1 MPVSVSINPRPL
13 SRKESKAKLQSIL
26 ADRPDLAPRLHAVR
40 DMGLRV
46 SAVEVH
52 LTTACNIR
60 CKGCWYFEGGFDD
73 AVKDVSDPGVI
84 RAFVDSLVARGVTQ
98 ATLIGGEPTLVPE
111 RLAAFVG
118 RLPYLTVSTNG
129 IRPLPRAGMENV
141 AVAISLF
148 GGGPLDDALRGYR
161 VNGSAFS
168 GLFQTALKNYRDD
181 PRVIFVYA
189 LSEDGLEHVEPT
201 VRAIRD
207 NGNQVTFNFYSAHGS
222 DHPLRIDNEK
232 RTLEEAL
239 RVKDLY
245 PDTVVS
251 HPYFIEALIT
261 GRTHWAGQFG
271 YDVCP
276 SISVDHPDHAE
287 RIQNGNPVVDGFA
300 VYGADYQ
307 TLQFCCT
314 SGHCSDCRDSQGV
327 YSWLLLSMNRFL
339 DGASRFET
347 WLDLAESYWR
357 QWYWA
362 QVHSPNFARKAPAA
376 VPAAAGARPNPTEGD
391 L

>member
-1 MPVSVSINPRPL
+1 MPTPIVINPRTP
-13 SRKESKAKLQSIL
+13 SRREAKAQLQSLL
-26 ADRPDLAPRLHAVR
+26 AGRPDLAERLQVVR

-46 SAVEVH
+46 SACEVH
-52 LTTACNIR
+52 LTTTCNIR
-60 CKGCWYFEGGFDD
+60 CKGCWYFEGGFDG
-73 AVKDVSDPGVI
+73 AVRETSDPVLI
-84 RAFVDSLVARGVTQ
+84 AEFVDSLVARGVTQ
-98 ATLIGGEPTLVPE
+98 ATLIGGEPTLVPA
-111 RLAAFVG
+111 RIAPFVE
-118 RLPYLTVSTNG
+118 RLPYITISTNG
-129 IRPLPRAGMENV
+129 LRPVPRAGLENI

-168 GLFQTALKNYRDD
+168 GLFETALGHYRND
-181 PRVIFVYA
+181 PRVIFVFA
-189 LSEDGLEHVEPT
+189 LSEEGLQYVEPT

-222 DHPLRIDNEK
+222 DHALRIENER
-232 RTLEEAL
+232 RTLDEAL
-239 RVKDLY
+239 RVKESY
-245 PDTVVS
+245 PETVVS
-251 HPYFIEALIT
+251 HPYFIETLIS
-261 GRTHWAGQFG
+261 GRTHWGGQFG

-287 RIQNGNPVVDGFA
+287 RIRNGNPVLDGFA

-314 SGHCSDCRDSQGV
+314 SGNCADCRDSQGV
-327 YSWLLLSMNRFL
+327 YSWLLVSMNRFL
-339 DGASRFET
+339 DDVGRLET

-362 QVHSPNFARKAPAA
+362 QLHSANFARRAPMAA
-376 VPAAAGARPNPTEGD
+376 
-391 L
+391 

>member
-1 MPVSVSINPRPL
+1 MAVPISINPRPL
-13 SRKESKAKLQSIL
+13 SRKESKTRLQSLL
-26 ADRPDLAPRLHAVR
+26 AGRPDLAARLDAVR
-40 DMGLRV
+40 DMGMRV
-46 SAVEVH
+46 SATEVH

-60 CKGCWYFEGGFDD
+60 CKGCWYFEGGFDS
-73 AVKDVSDPGVI
+73 AVKDVSDPAVI
-84 RAFVDSLVARGVTQ
+84 RGFVDSLVARGVTQ

-111 RLAAFVG
+111 RIAAFVG
-118 RLPYLTVSTNG
+118 RLPFITISTNG
-129 IRPLPRAGMENV
+129 IRPVPWQGLEGI

-161 VNGSAFS
+161 VNGKAFS
-168 GLFQTALKNYRDD
+168 GLFETALGHYRND

-189 LSEDGLEHVEPT
+189 LSEDGLEYVEPT
-201 VRAIRD
+201 VRAIQD

-222 DHPLRIDNEK
+222 DHPLRIENEK
-232 RTLEEAL
+232 RTLDEAL
-239 RVKDLY
+239 RVKQLY

-261 GRTHWAGQFG
+261 GRTHWDGEFG

-287 RIQNGNPVVDGFA
+287 RIRNGNPVLDGFA
-300 VYGADYQ
+300 VYGADYK

-314 SGHCSDCRDSQGV
+314 SGNCSDCRDSQGV
-327 YSWLLLSMNRFL
+327 YSWLLVSMNRFL
-339 DGASRFET
+339 DDTGRLET
-347 WLDLAESYWR
+347 WLDLAETYWR

-362 QVHSPNFARKAPAA
+362 QLHSPSFGRLAPMAA
-376 VPAAAGARPNPTEGD
+376 
-391 L
+391 

>member
-1 MPVSVSINPRPL
+1 MPIPIAINPRPL
-13 SRKESKAKLQSIL
+13 SRREAKLRL
-26 ADRPDLAPRLHAVR
+26 RTLLTGRPDLAERLHAVR
-40 DMGLRV
+40 DMGRRV
-46 SAVEVH
+46 HACEVH

-60 CKGCWYFEGGFDD
+60 CKGCWYFEGGFDS
-73 AVKDVSDPGVI
+73 AVSEVSDPARI
-84 RAFVDSLVARGVTQ
+84 AEFVDSLVARGVTQ
-98 ATLIGGEPTLVPE
+98 ATLIGGEPTLVPARIE
-111 RLAAFVG
+111 PFVE
-118 RLPYLTVSTNG
+118 RLPYITISTNG
-129 IRPLPRAGMENV
+129 LRPVPRAGMEHI

-161 VNGSAFS
+161 VNGSAFT
-168 GLFQTALKNYRDD
+168 GLFETALGHYRDD

-189 LSEDGLEHVEPT
+189 LSEDGLQYVEPT

-222 DHPLRIDNEK
+222 DHALRIENEK
-232 RTLEEAL
+232 RTLDEAL
-239 RVKDLY
+239 RVKGRY

-261 GRTHWAGQFG
+261 GRTHWDGEFG

-276 SISVDHPDHAE
+276 SISVDHPDHAA
-287 RIQNGNPVVDGFA
+287 RIQNGNAVLDGFA

-314 SGHCSDCRDSQGV
+314 SGNCSDCRDSQGV
-327 YSWLLLSMNRFL
+327 YSWLLVSMNRFL
-339 DGASRFET
+339 DDTARFET

-362 QVHSPNFARKAPAA
+362 QRHSPNFARRAPMS
-376 VPAAAGARPNPTEGD
+376 V
-391 L
+391 